1 MLMGSSDSSPGSVLS
16 EASWFA
22 SFSPWN
28 MLGIRWEMALKEQLT
43 TSQFTMLIGILIE
56 MPFAVG
62 EMLLGLEVRRGMM
75 VVNVMSQ
82 AYLLRDWRTLQMVAY
97 LPLLGELE
105 S

>member
-1 MLMGSSDSSPGSVLS
+1 
-16 EASWFA
+16 
-22 SFSPWN
+22 

-75 VVNVMSQ
+75 MVNVMSQ

-97 LPLLGELE
+97 LPLLGRLE

>member
-1 MLMGSSDSSPGSVLS
+1 M

-22 SFSPWN
+22 SFLPWN
-28 MLGIRWEMALKEQLT
+28 TLGIRWEMALKEQLT

-75 VVNVMSQ
+75 MVNVMSQ

-97 LPLLGELE
+97 LPLLGRLE

>member
-1 MLMGSSDSSPGSVLS
+1 
-16 EASWFA
+16 
-22 SFSPWN
+22 

-75 VVNVMSQ
+75 MVNVMVMMLFCDLNNS
-82 AYLLRDWRTLQMVAY
+82 
-97 LPLLGELE
+97 PE
-105 S
+105 